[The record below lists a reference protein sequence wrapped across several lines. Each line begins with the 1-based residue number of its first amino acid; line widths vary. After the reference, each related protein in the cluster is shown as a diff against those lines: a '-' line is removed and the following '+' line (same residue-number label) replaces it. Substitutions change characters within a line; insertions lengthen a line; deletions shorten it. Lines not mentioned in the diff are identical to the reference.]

1 MRFWTVAASSSLG
14 VGLAGALVA
23 CAPAPRP
30 WPSPDAST
38 YARLRG
44 QLEERR
50 DARPSSPWAAG
61 IHVVLREPTS
71 GRTVEGRGAIAV
83 APGRAVRMIL
93 LAGAGST
100 MLDAWVSTERYRI
113 AIPALDRVRS
123 GSETE
128 VADLPVGFLRWWFL
142 SPLRGTLFAASASTG
157 QTDDV
162 WLLRTGE
169 SVVELRAAPCK
180 PGEGQGQGLVA
191 IRRAGGH
198 AERVLECRGR
208 AAGASV
214 GDFAEYDDLVMGL
227 HVRIDVESVAS
238 APPDEQA
245 FRDPDAAG
253 GAAGAP

>member
-1 MRFWTVAASSSLG
+1 
-14 VGLAGALVA
+14 
-23 CAPAPRP
+23 
-30 WPSPDAST
+30 
-38 YARLRG
+38 
-44 QLEERR
+44 
-50 DARPSSPWAAG
+50 
-61 IHVVLREPTS
+61 
-71 GRTVEGRGAIAV
+71 
-83 APGRAVRMIL
+83 MIL

-100 MLDAWVSTERYRI
+100 MLDAWVSMDRYRF

-123 GSETE
+123 GSESE

-142 SPLRGTLFAASASTG
+142 APLSGTLFAAATITEPPNPAFPPSEWGEGDNPRVGSEPSPIPMGEGRVGAHSAPLMASRRRC
-157 QTDDV
+157 TDDI
-162 WLLRTGE
+162 WLLRAGE
-169 SVVELRAAPCK
+169 SVVELRTAPCK
-180 PGEGQGQGLVA
+180 AGEGQGQGLVA

-208 AAGASV
+208 AAAASV
-214 GDFAEYDDLVMGL
+214 GDFAEYDDLVSGL